1 MSHWKKLALVSVASM
16 AMSFTTRIARA
27 DDAKPIT
34 GVLIDNHC
42 GDLDKNKNEDDAA
55 KHKLACMKKCED
67 SGFQVVVGDKH
78 YKLDDAGNE
87 KAKEYIKGDNAST
100 KVTIDGKMADDK
112 ITDVQ
117 SIKPAEE
124 SK

>member
-27 DDAKPIT
+27 DDAK
-34 GVLIDNHC
+34 
-42 GDLDKNKNEDDAA
+42 
-55 KHKLACMKKCED
+55 HKLACMKKCED

-78 YKLDDAGNE
+78 YKLDDGGNE